1 MELGDKIQA
10 DVQGEISKSQK
21 EYYLR
26 EQLRAIKKELGDDS
40 SLELDELK
48 EKIDKIKM
56 SEEATK
62 VANKE
67 LKRLQKI
74 PTILQNTL

>member
-26 EQLRAIKKELGDDS
+26 EQLRAIKKELGDEDS

-56 SEEATK
+56 SEHT
-62 VANKE
+62 
-67 LKRLQKI
+67 
-74 PTILQNTL
+74 